1 MTNIIN
7 KNPLIT
13 SVFINLSTL
22 KLIQLEELERQFCKP
37 IFDRYNIVMQIFR
50 LHAISKHAKLQ
61 VALAEIP
68 FLRSRL
74 TKQDTDFI
82 GSSAIDT
89 RNLLLQSR
97 EKKINEEIIKLRAQR
112 ELLRHKRRKA
122 NIPVIAVVGYTNVGK
137 TSIIKTLTDD
147 KMLQPKD
154 QLFATLDVTIYAG
167 LLPSTLKVLYVDTV
181 GFLADIPTG
190 LIECF
195 HATLED
201 AVLAVMLLMI

>member
-1 MTNIIN
+1 
-7 KNPLIT
+7 
-13 SVFINLSTL
+13 
-22 KLIQLEELERQFCKP
+22 
-37 IFDRYNIVMQIFR
+37 MQIFR

-97 EKKINEEIIKLRAQR
+97 EKKIKEEIIKLRAQR